1 MALHNPSREASRL
14 HREQLLLSVPMA
26 VATVH
31 QTPQLFLEILDP
43 MISLVEA
50 DETAWRSN
58 TTTADRWSKAFD
70 NLSPSQ

>member
-1 MALHNPSREASRL
+1 
-14 HREQLLLSVPMA
+14 MA